1 MLGFIFST
9 NQSANFTVLNLAMIG
24 RSKVNERLP
33 DLTPHCR
40 MLLDVRVLEKESIKK
55 DTTNI

>member
-33 DLTPHCR
+33 DLTPHR
-40 MLLDVRVLEKESIKK
+40 ILLDVRVLEKESIIK